1 MLKSLV
7 GRKIGMTQIFD
18 EAGRQVPVT
27 VLRIGPCF
35 VTQVKTPDK
44 DGCRSVQIGFED
56 AKRKNTPLP
65 QLKHF
70 EKCGLTPKKLLR
82 DVEPEEGRELEPGQ
96 RVGVEIFEG
105 VSHVNV
111 TGVSKGRG
119 FAGVIKR
126 HGFHGGPAAHG
137 SKVHRHAGSIGP
149 GTSPGR
155 VIKGRKMAGHMGA
168 EKVTVRNLRVLAIDP
183 ERSLM
188 LVKGAVPGSR
198 GSYVT
203 VSKPRVAASAA
214 G

>member
-1 MLKSLV
+1 
-7 GRKIGMTQIFD
+7 MTQIFD
-18 EAGRQVPVT
+18 EAGGHVPVT

-82 DVEPEEGRELEPGQ
+82 DVQPEAGQELEPGQ

-111 TGVSKGRG
+111 TAVSKGRG
-119 FAGVIKR
+119 FAGVVKR
-126 HGFHGGPAAHG
+126 HGFRGGPATHG
-137 SKVHRHAGSIGP
+137 SKVHRHGGSIGP
-149 GTSPGR
+149 GSSPGR
-155 VIKGRKMAGHMGA
+155 VLKGLRMAGHMGA
-168 EKVTVRNLRVLAIDP
+168 QKVTVRNLKVIAIYA
-183 ERSLM
+183 ERNLM
-188 LVKGAVPGSR
+188 LVKGGVPGSR

-203 VSKPRVAASAA
+203 VSKPRAAARA
-214 G
+214 TG